1 MRTRVLRQA
10 EVEILKR
17 KITQR
22 HAMMLEET
30 HEDVTRARSETYGSV
45 AGPVTDSADRA
56 SADVIADLGHAE
68 IARDLREVD
77 ELEAALARIDAGNY
91 GYCTQC
97 GVEIEFAR
105 LQVYPTATR
114 CAKCQV
120 SHERTFARPG
130 GRRL

>member
-1 MRTRVLRQA
+1 MTSRALRQA
-10 EVEILKR
+10 QIEILKR
-17 KITQR
+17 GIAQR
-22 HAMMLEET
+22 HARMLEET
-30 HEDVTRARSETYGSV
+30 REDVTRARSETYGSV

-68 IARDLREVD
+68 IARDLREID
-77 ELEAALARIDAGNY
+77 ELEAALARIEAGNY

-97 GVEIEFAR
+97 GVEIGFAR
-105 LQVYPTATR
+105 LRAYPTATR
-114 CAKCQV
+114 CTKCQA